1 MTLSLLVVFEH
12 FLSFLLNVL
21 NLHRKGDYYRYMAE
35 YTTQN
40 EEICSKAL
48 TAYKDAID
56 IVFGKDGLPP
66 THPIRL
72 GLILNF
78 SVFFFEIL
86 GEKTKAII
94 LSQDAFDE
102 AIPLIDSLSED
113 SYKDTTLLMQLLR
126 DNLAVW
132 TTDIDK
138 QQHLVASSSFSNG
151 APEGMQLFSCS

>member
-1 MTLSLLVVFEH
+1 
-12 FLSFLLNVL
+12 
-21 NLHRKGDYYRYMAE
+21 MAE
-35 YTTQN
+35 YTPHN
-40 EEICSKAL
+40 DEICRKSL
-48 TAYKDAID
+48 TAYKEAID

-102 AIPLIDSLSED
+102 AIPLINSLSED

-132 TTDIDK
+132 TTDIEDDNK
-138 QQHLVASSSFSNG
+138 HQHLVASSSFSNG
-151 APEGMQLFSCS
+151 VPEGMQLLSCS